1 MRSSRSSRLHPS
13 SARRPIGV
21 FDSGLGGLTVVREIR
36 RQLPHETVVY
46 FGDIARL
53 PYGIKSNEQ
62 ILNFSIQNTLFLLRQ
77 KIKAL
82 VIACNS
88 SSSAAYPFLK
98 NHFFVPVVDV
108 ITPAAEEAIRRTT
121 HGRIGVIATHATIQ
135 SRSYEKAIKKLSAKV
150 KITSVPCSLLVPLV
164 EEGWLDGKITD
175 SIIQHYLAPLK
186 NARIDTLI
194 LGCTHFPLIQSRIKA
209 ALDNGVKLVD
219 SAKPTVEK
227 LSWILA
233 EKGLIYPANHKGT
246 LKIFVSDMPRNFKR
260 IGERF
265 LGEKLNHVKVARQK

>member
-1 MRSSRSSRLHPS
+1 MTHSHLQSS
-13 SARRPIGV
+13 RRPIGV

-36 RQLPHETVVY
+36 RQLPRETVVY

-53 PYGIKSNEQ
+53 PYGIKCNEQ
-62 ILNFSIQNTLFLLRQ
+62 ILNFSIQNTLFLLKQ

-98 NHFFVPVVDV
+98 NHFYLPVVDV
-108 ITPAAEEAIRRTT
+108 ITPAAEEAIKITRR
-121 HGRIGVIATHATIQ
+121 GRVGVIATHATIQ
-135 SRSYEKAIKKLSAKV
+135 SRSYEKAIQKLNPKV
-150 KITSVPCSLLVPLV
+150 KIFSVPCSLFVPLV
-164 EEGWLDGKITD
+164 EEGWLNGEITD
-175 SIIQHYLAPLK
+175 SIIHHYLDPLK
-186 NARIDTLI
+186 KQRIDTLI
-194 LGCTHFPLIQSRIKA
+194 LGCTHFPLLKSRIQA
-209 ALDNGVKLVD
+209 VLDHGIRLVD

-233 EKGLIYPANHKGT
+233 EKGLIYPAKHQGR
-246 LKIFVSDMPRNFKR
+246 LEIYVSDMPRNFKH

>member
-1 MRSSRSSRLHPS
+1 MRKRAEKKTKRNHS
-13 SARRPIGV
+13 IGV

-36 RQLPHETVVY
+36 RQLPRETIVY

-62 ILNFSIQNTLFLLRQ
+62 ILNFSIQNTLFLLKQ

-88 SSSAAYPFLK
+88 SSSAAYTFLK
-98 NHFFVPVVDV
+98 DHFYLPMVDV
-108 ITPAAEEAIRRTT
+108 ITPAAEEAVRKTRK
-121 HGRIGVIATHATIQ
+121 GRIGVLATHATIQ
-135 SRSYEKAIKKLSAKV
+135 SRSYEKAIKKSSSRAK
-150 KITSVPCSLLVPLV
+150 IFSVPCSLFVPLV
-164 EEGWLDGKITD
+164 EEGWLSGKITD

-186 NARIDTLI
+186 KQRIDTLI
-194 LGCTHFPLIQSRIKA
+194 LGCTHFPMLKSRIQA
-209 ALDNGVKLVD
+209 VLDHGIQLVD

-233 EKGLIYPANHKGT
+233 EKGLIYPSQTKGR
-246 LKIFVSDMPRNFKR
+246 LEIYVSDMPRNFKR

-265 LGEKLNHVKVARQK
+265 LGEKLNHVKVVRQK

>member
-1 MRSSRSSRLHPS
+1 MPRKLTYAHRHASH
-13 SARRPIGV
+13 RPIGV

-62 ILNFSIQNTLFLLRQ
+62 ILNFSIQNTLFLLKQ
-77 KIKAL
+77 KIKAR

-98 NHFFVPVVDV
+98 NHFFVPIVDV
-108 ITPAAEEAIRRTT
+108 ITPAAEEAVRRTPK
-121 HGRIGVIATHATIQ
+121 GRIAVSATHATIQ
-135 SRSYEKAIKKLSAKV
+135 SRSYEKAVKKLDPKL
-150 KITSVPCSLLVPLV
+150 KIFSIPCSLFVPLV
-164 EEGWLDGKITD
+164 EEGWLNGKITD
-175 SIIQHYLAPLK
+175 SIIHHYLAPLK
-186 NARIDTLI
+186 SQRVDTLI
-194 LGCTHFPLIQSRIKA
+194 LGCTHFPLLKSRIEA
-209 ALDNGVKLVD
+209 VLDHGVRLID

-233 EKGLIYPANHKGT
+233 EKGLLYPANHQGN
-246 LKIFVSDMPRNFKR
+246 LEIFVSDMPRNFKR